1 MKYKED
7 PTKSG
12 RVQIR
17 IYNEQNDEQEV
28 KDDDLPWAI
37 LGMPSTN
44 PSSLKLG
51 SSPHGLKPGS
61 RVLVTYMPNDLAEQ
75 YPIIIASLPRG
86 DKPKKGGLSRNRQD
100 AKEHSGGQIDK
111 PGIDNPAYNKKQKD
125 KKAFDS
131 GKTIRFNQT
140 ALKQQKPKIGEDE
153 VKYADPPVHEEDDKK
168 VSDAREKLAKNAD
181 KPTTASADQGQKDL
195 PQILQQIDPQKR
207 AQVLPQLYQ
216 QAMMMG
222 SIMMMG
228 MGGGASG
235 GGSGGSPVTSVPSGI
250 KNTIHDS
257 FTGALAIL
265 VRKYGFERVIAI
277 FTALLTQQN
286 KKLLD
291 EGYREIVLNAVS
303 NLIKL
308 GLYFGPLNIPVS
320 QYNTGVFGNVS
331 PPEPNIVVQA
341 QIPDLWRKVYYN
353 QDLDPYPGYQ
363 EWVSNTNPNFKLWV
377 KKPAIHY
384 HFSSANQEVFYTSEQ
399 EIATALDPYIKIQKP
414 QPTLTISILN
424 GILKKQQTNIEN
436 NTMNNAV
443 GNNTG
448 NNQNSGGGGGGSQG
462 LGALQGM
469 LGGQLQPLLQGMQ
482 TNMMSKTVLT
492 GGGVQKGLQEFTKH
506 MGITNQLFE
515 LGSSALG
522 GGMGGLGSL
531 MNMGGIGNIM
541 GGFDAGGGGIGGV
554 LGNLTGGAGLLGN
567 FGGFGGGSGGGGGGA
582 GSGYP
587 SAGFGQYDGGN
598 ISQEGLQ
605 NIRNLL
611 LLLGVQYD

>member
-1 MKYKED
+1 MKYKDD

-12 RVQIR
+12 RVQVR
-17 IYNEQNDEQEV
+17 IYNEQNDEQEI
-28 KDDDLPWAI
+28 KEEDLAWAV
-37 LGMPSTN
+37 LAMPSTN
-44 PSSLKLG
+44 PSTLKLG
-51 SSPHGLKPGS
+51 SSPHGLKPGT
-61 RVLVTYMPNDLAEQ
+61 RVLVTYMPWDMAQQ
-75 YPIIIASLPRG
+75 YPIIMASVPRG
-86 DKPKKGGLSRNRQD
+86 DKPKKGGVSQNKDD
-100 AKEHSGGQIDK
+100 AREISGGQIDK
-111 PGIDNPAYNKKQKD
+111 PGIDNPAYNKKEKD

-140 ALKQQKPKIGEDE
+140 ALQQQKPKIGESD

-168 VSDAREKLAKNAD
+168 LTDAREKMAKNAD
-181 KPTTASADQGQKDL
+181 KPTTASAEQGQKDL

-216 QAMMMG
+216 QAMSMA

-228 MGGGASG
+228 MGGGANG
-235 GGSGGSPVTSVPSGI
+235 GGSGGAPVSSVPSGI

-257 FTGALAIL
+257 FIGALAIL
-265 VRKYGFERVIAI
+265 VRTYGFERVINI
-277 FTALLTQQN
+277 FTTLLTQQN

-291 EGYREIVLNAVS
+291 EGYREIVINAIS

-308 GLYFGPLNIPVS
+308 ALYFGPLGIPVS

-331 PPEPNIVVQA
+331 PPEPNIVTQA
-341 QIPDLWRKVYYN
+341 GIPDLWRKVYYN

-363 EWVSNTNPNFKLWV
+363 EWVSNENANFKLWV

-384 HFSSANQEVFYTSEQ
+384 HFSSASQEVFYTSEK
-399 EIATALDPYIKIQKP
+399 EIAAALEPYIKVQTP
-414 QPTLTISILN
+414 QPVLTIAILN
-424 GILKKQQTNIEN
+424 KILKTQQSNVET
-436 NTMNNAV
+436 NTMNNAL

-469 LGGQLQPLLQGMQ
+469 LGGQLQTLLQGMQ
-482 TNMMSKTVLT
+482 SKQMSKTVLT
-492 GGGVQKGLQEFTKH
+492 GGVQQGLQEFTKH

-531 MNMGGIGNIM
+531 MGMGGIGNIM
-541 GGFDAGGGGIGGV
+541 GGFGLGGGGIGGV
-554 LGNLTGGAGLLGN
+554 LGNLTGGGLLGS

-582 GSGYP
+582 GSGFP
-587 SAGFGQYDGGN
+587 TAGFGNYDGGN
-598 ISQEGLQ
+598 ISDAGL
-605 NIRNLL
+605 NDIRTLL
-611 LLLGVQYD
+611 VLLGVEYE